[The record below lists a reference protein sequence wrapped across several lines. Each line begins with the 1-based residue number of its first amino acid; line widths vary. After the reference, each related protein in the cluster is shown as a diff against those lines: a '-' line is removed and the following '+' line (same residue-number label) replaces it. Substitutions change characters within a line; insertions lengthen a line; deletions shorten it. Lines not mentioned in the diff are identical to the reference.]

1 MIRTTLI
8 LLLLIVSFGAQAAKQ
23 LYGPYQAEV
32 VRVIDG
38 DTLELS
44 VHVWPGLVQNIKL
57 RLSGV
62 NTPEKRGRNVSQCEK
77 TAAQKATNFTQRWV
91 KGINRIIVTD
101 VKLGKYAGRALG
113 KIKKGDQDLGEELI
127 KAGHAKEYSGGRR
140 EPWC

>member
-1 MIRTTLI
+1 MRTI
-8 LLLLIVSFGAQAAKQ
+8 LLIISLLVSLSANAKQ

-32 VRVIDG
+32 VRVVDG
-38 DTLELS
+38 DTIELN

-77 TAAQKATNFTQRWV
+77 KAAQKATNFTQRWV
-91 KGINRIIVTD
+91 KGINRIIVTE

-113 KIKKGDQDLGEELI
+113 KIKKGELDLGEELI
-127 KAGHAKEYSGGRR
+127 RAGHAKPYSGGRR
-140 EPWC
+140 QAWC